1 MTEQKFVD
9 HYEVLQLS
17 PNATAET
24 VERVYRIL
32 AKRYHPDNQDTG
44 DADQFAE
51 IHTAYELLANPVSR
65 ASYDAKYEQNR
76 AMTWKI
82 FKQEGADDGRADDQ
96 RLFRGILSLLYIA
109 RRRDPENGGL
119 GPVTLE
125 TMLGCPRQHLE
136 FPIWYLQ
143 AARLRR
149 TAGQRLHGHH
159 GRRHGQTR
167 QRRPG
172 AAGRPADRRLVC
184 RRLDGVPR
192 QTPARDRDGQLAG
205 APTRRPDGALR
216 GYGAAVIVMVLV
228 RVLLFSRASRW
239 RPGRRSWR

>member
-17 PNATAET
+17 PNATGET
-24 VERVYRIL
+24 VERVYRFL

-44 DADQFAE
+44 DAVQFAA
-51 IHTAYELLANPVSR
+51 IHMAYELLANPVSR
-65 ASYDAKYEQNR
+65 ASYDAKYQHNR
-76 AMTWKI
+76 AITWKI

-136 FPIWYLQ
+136 FPIWYL
-143 AARLRR
+143 
-149 TAGQRLHGHH
+149 
-159 GRRHGQTR
+159 R
-167 QRRPG
+167 QRGYVERLG
-172 AAGRPADRRLVC
+172 NGYMAITADGVDKLGSDDLALPADRLIADASADNTQRSRSSL
-184 RRLDGVPR
+184 L
-192 QTPARDRDGQLAG
+192 LEG
-205 APTRRPDGALR
+205 AT
-216 GYGAAVIVMVLV
+216 V
-228 RVLLFSRASRW
+228 S
-239 RPGRRSWR
+239 

>member
-44 DADQFAE
+44 NADQFAE

-82 FKQEGADDGRADDQ
+82 FKQDGADDGRADDQ

-109 RRRDPENGGL
+109 RRRDPESGGL

-136 FPIWYLQ
+136 FPIWYL
-143 AARLRR
+143 
-149 TAGQRLHGHH
+149 
-159 GRRHGQTR
+159 R
-167 QRRPG
+167 QRGYVERLANG
-172 AAGRPADRRLVC
+172 YMAITADGIDKLGSDDLALPADRLIA
-184 RRLDGVPR
+184 DSSAGGS
-192 QTPARDRDGQLAG
+192 TPSRDR
-205 APTRRPDGALR
+205 
-216 GYGAAVIVMVLV
+216 
-228 RVLLFSRASRW
+228 LLLETATAR
-239 RPGRRSWR
+239 

>member
-1 MTEQKFVD
+1 MTPEPNVTEQKFVD

-82 FKQEGADDGRADDQ
+82 FKQEGADDSRADDQ

-136 FPIWYLQ
+136 FPIWYL
-143 AARLRR
+143 
-149 TAGQRLHGHH
+149 
-159 GRRHGQTR
+159 R
-167 QRRPG
+167 QRGYVERLG
-172 AAGRPADRRLVC
+172 NGYMAITADGIDKLGSDDLALPADRLIADSSA
-184 RRLDGVPR
+184 DGS
-192 QTPARDRDGQLAG
+192 TPSRDR
-205 APTRRPDGALR
+205 
-216 GYGAAVIVMVLV
+216 
-228 RVLLFSRASRW
+228 LLLETATAS
-239 RPGRRSWR
+239 